1 MNKEEKFKEL
11 ERIDLWINNAD
22 TKISYLL
29 AFLGIVATIIFTSD
43 SVMQRIIVCF
53 NNVLKLSKQDIEKI
67 LSLLVII
74 LVLNLVFFISK
85 SIYYLLKAS
94 VAKIDVSNTNKSST
108 LFFGSIATNTFEQ
121 FKEKVKR
128 QTDEELEDDII
139 EQIFINSKICSEKMK
154 NYNKA
159 INNLKISIVLFII
172 VIASMIVM

>member
-1 MNKEEKFKEL
+1 MNKDEKFKEL

-43 SVMQRIIVCF
+43 SVMQKIIACF
-53 NNVLKLSKQDIEKI
+53 NNVLKLSKQDIENI

-74 LVLNLVFFISK
+74 LVLNLVFFIAK

-94 VAKIDVSNTNKSST
+94 VAKIDIIHTNKSST
-108 LFFGSIATNTFEQ
+108 LFFGSIATNTIEQ
-121 FKEKVKR
+121 FKDKVKK
-128 QTDEELEDDII
+128 QTKEELEDDII

-159 INNLKISIVLFII
+159 IKYLKISMVLFII
-172 VIASMIVM
+172 VIVSMIVL